1 MIAFLDASVL
11 IYLIE
16 GAPPFAERVRE
27 QLKMIA
33 SAEQDIRVA
42 ASRLSWL
49 ECRVGPMKSDDVRT
63 LASYDN
69 FFAQPDL
76 ICVELTASVVDLA
89 TAIRARHGVKP
100 PDALQAA
107 CCMQLGNE
115 HLFIT
120 GDKTLGKVAGL
131 NTHLLH

>member
-1 MIAFLDASVL
+1 MIAFLDANVL

-16 GAPPFAERVRE
+16 GARPVAERVQE
-27 QLKMIA
+27 QLTRIA
-33 SAEQDIRVA
+33 SAEPDLCVA
-42 ASRLSWL
+42 VSRLSWL
-49 ECRVGPMKSDDVRT
+49 ECRVGQMKCDDART

-76 ICVELTASVVDLA
+76 IFVELTANVVALA
-89 TAIRARHGVKP
+89 TSIRARHGVKT

-107 CCMQLGNE
+107 CCLQLGDE

-120 GDKTLGKVAGL
+120 GDKAFGNVAGL
-131 NTHLLH
+131 NTYLLH

>member
-1 MIAFLDASVL
+1 MIAFLDANVL

-27 QLKMIA
+27 QLGLIA
-33 SAEQDIRVA
+33 SAEPDLCVA
-42 ASRLSWL
+42 VSRLSWL
-49 ECRVGPMKSDDVRT
+49 ECRVGPMKSDDART

-89 TAIRARHGVKP
+89 TAIRARHGVKT

-120 GDKTLGKVAGL
+120 GDKTFDKVAGL